1 MKGAA
6 SKAVAEE
13 LAAVIGADSARRLM
27 QALAGREVYVP
38 AIARGH
44 HPIAAAIGEEKAALF
59 CEYYHGLRF
68 EFPVAPAKRRRI
80 LDLHRAGRSNGLIA
94 AELMVTE
101 RFVRQVLSEA
111 RAADTRQHR
120 LFG

>member
-6 SKAVAEE
+6 SKAVAED
-13 LAAVIGADSARRLM
+13 LAAVIGAESARRM
-27 QALAGREVYVP
+27 MHVLAGREIYVP
-38 AIARGH
+38 AQARGH
-44 HPIAAAIGEEKAALF
+44 HPIAVAVGEEKAALF
-59 CEYYHGLRF
+59 CEYFHGVRF
-68 EFPVAPAKRRRI
+68 EFPVTAAKRRRI

-101 RFVRQVLSEA
+101 RFVRMVVSEA